1 MGLDGPCRLTHV
13 MAEKASLQ
21 YAEFRVDFGELLF
34 DVFGDLVVEV
44 DAVAVH
50 RHREGP
56 EVLHPETIEGFG
68 MQLFEVDRFHFLN
81 LLGFQRRRAAYD
93 GQIDGPVLFHG
104 VEAPLIQASLAD
116 DGPHSI
122 LADKA
127 GGETVHTRTCGG
139 AHAYF
144 FPLVAHFTQA
154 GRGMDTGH
162 PFKAHWRRVIVVKD
176 VDLGQVPDAE
186 QRAVEVDGVPG
197 VQTADDLFGKRR
209 REVMYLAHLL
219 FLPC

>member
-1 MGLDGPCRLTHV
+1 MHYCTSFKEQDKIEH
-13 MAEKASLQ
+13 
-21 YAEFRVDFGELLF
+21 FRCCL
-34 DVFGDLVVEV
+34 
-44 DAVAVH
+44 
-50 RHREGP
+50 R
-56 EVLHPETIEGFG
+56 FG

-162 PFKAHWRRVIVVKD
+162 PFKAHWRRVIVVKN

-186 QRAVEVDGVPG
+186 QRGRFSSA
-197 VQTADDLFGKRR
+197 L
-209 REVMYLAHLL
+209 
-219 FLPC
+219 